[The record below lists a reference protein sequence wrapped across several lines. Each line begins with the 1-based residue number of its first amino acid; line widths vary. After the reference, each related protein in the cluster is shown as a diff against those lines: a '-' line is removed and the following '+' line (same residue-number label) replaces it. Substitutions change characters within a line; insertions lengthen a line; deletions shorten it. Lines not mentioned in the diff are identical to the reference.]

1 MISKNQ
7 IKFVKSLQQKKN
19 RITHESFVVEST
31 KNVIEILN
39 SNYEISQLFA
49 LKSWIEN
56 NKIDNS
62 YSVNEVT
69 EKELQRISSLKNA
82 SEVIAVVKIPI
93 RKEMNCNFSGLNIFL
108 EEIKDPGNLGTII
121 RICDWFGVKNIYCSE
136 NAVDV
141 YNPKVVQSTMGSIS
155 RVNLY
160 YTNLFELIDK
170 VPKAVN
176 IYGAFMD
183 GENLN
188 DVKIIGDSIIVFGN
202 ESNGI
207 SKDLESK
214 LTNRIT
220 INKKGV
226 AESLNVAV
234 SAAIIINKF
243 CN

>member
-69 EKELQRISSLKNA
+69 EKELQRISSLRTSA
-82 SEVIAVVKIPI
+82 EVLVVVKIPQNNL
-93 RKEMNCNFSGLNIFL
+93 EFDFEGLNIFL

-170 VPKAVN
+170 VPKAVS

-202 ESNGI
+202 ESNGV

-220 INKKGV
+220 INKKGM

>member
-69 EKELQRISSLKNA
+69 EKELQRISSLKTA
-82 SEVIAVVKIPI
+82 SEVLVVVKIPQ
-93 RKEMNCNFSGLNIFL
+93 KNLEFDFSGVNIFL
-108 EEIKDPGNLGTII
+108 DQIKDPGNLGTII

-170 VPKAVN
+170 VPKAVS

-202 ESNGI
+202 ESNGV

-214 LTNRIT
+214 LNNKIT
-220 INKKGV
+220 INKKGM